1 MVEHHVNWT
10 WYLANLYLT
19 AWATIPNETVQNEA
33 GTWLSVLKPH
43 PFQWPSFVGSG
54 QSLEAWSPCSSW
66 TIVKKSVWNNGF
78 HTQSHTHTHVML
90 RLWMF
95 SCTCT
100 RTPCYAIGRSLAL
113 AHARQWVGRS
123 GVGWA
128 NNVLLHL
135 HAHILHLHLH
145 VACKLRKQFFVL
157 LHFLALQHEKRNTF
171 N

>member
-1 MVEHHVNWT
+1 MSVMVEHHVNWT

-78 HTQSHTHTHVML
+78 HTQSHTHT
-90 RLWMF
+90 
-95 SCTCT
+95 S
-100 RTPCYAIGRSLAL
+100 CYACGCSLAL
-113 AHARQWVGRS
+113 AHARH
-123 GVGWA
+123 A
-128 NNVLLHL
+128 TLLDALLHL
-135 HAHILHLHLH
+135 HTH
-145 VACKLRKQFFVL
+145 VSGWGGVGWGGLI
-157 LHFLALQHEKRNTF
+157 TF
-171 N
+171 CCTCTRTSCTCTCTLPVN